1 MLTGFPRTRWPR
13 LRFSESY
20 AVRISVKIS
29 RICEFRVIM
38 GIMTGLLGCCS
49 SSTLG
54 SRANDYVKTLATL
67 GFWLHHSPCSLGCWT
82 NNTLAARSLSPNYA
96 LTGMLSYTKLWL
108 GIWHT
113 LCCDWEVG
121 IHYAIML
128 WLGSWHTLC
137 YYAVTGKLAYIMLW
151 LGSWHTLYCDWEV
164 GIHYA
169 VTEKLAYIMLWL
181 GSWHT
186 LCCDWEV
193 DIHHQVVL
201 REMDDR
207 GMPWNWYDELW
218 YGRIGLMWN
227 Q

>member
-82 NNTLAARSLSPNYA
+82 NNTLAARSSSPKYECGSTRLADTLQSTNLTKGA
-96 LTGMLSYTKLWL
+96 LVTPSFLRLTFLPHRRQ
-108 GIWHT
+108 IQ
-113 LCCDWEVG
+113 LC
-121 IHYAIML
+121 
-128 WLGSWHTLC
+128 
-137 YYAVTGKLAYIMLW
+137 
-151 LGSWHTLYCDWEV
+151 TLYK
-164 GIHYA
+164 
-169 VTEKLAYIMLWL
+169 T
-181 GSWHT
+181 
-186 LCCDWEV
+186 
-193 DIHHQVVL
+193 
-201 REMDDR
+201 
-207 GMPWNWYDELW
+207 
-218 YGRIGLMWN
+218 RIANYSIFRSTMAICLFNMAS
-227 Q
+227 